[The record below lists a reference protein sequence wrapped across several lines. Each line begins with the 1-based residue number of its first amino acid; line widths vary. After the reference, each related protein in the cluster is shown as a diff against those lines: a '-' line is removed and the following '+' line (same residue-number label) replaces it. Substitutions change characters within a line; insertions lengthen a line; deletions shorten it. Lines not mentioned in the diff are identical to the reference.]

1 MYWDRT
7 LAHQS
12 QIQEQRNQKT
22 KYIFKKKKKK
32 KATTIKPMPST
43 LDKAPAHHGAAPTQ
57 KRIKYSPPHL
67 KSSNVQEHQ
76 KMLLT
81 GRSN

>member
-1 MYWDRT
+1 M
-7 LAHQS
+7 AHQS

-22 KYIFKKKKKK
+22 KYIFKKKKKKKK

-57 KRIKYSPPHL
+57 KRIKYSPPLL

-81 GRSN
+81 GRRN